1 MATSGRWSPNKVR
14 KRLLGDTW
22 VFPNSG
28 MVLMRPTSIVST
40 GTSASA
46 TIGANGSV
54 TFSACES
61 LSLNGVFTTSYDNYM
76 VVVRGNSSDDGG
88 NLSVRLRTG
97 STDASG
103 SNYTY
108 QVLAASSTS
117 VTGARAT
124 ATYTRLL
131 LLDDSDKGGGT
142 AYIYGPFLAQPTA
155 FRGVSVGGGSAT
167 FMRDFS
173 ATHSLSTSYE
183 SMTILNE
190 TSGQTLTGLISVYGL
205 GG

>member
-1 MATSGRWSPNKVR
+1 MAVVGRYSPSRVR
-14 KRLLGDTW
+14 EKLLEDSW
-22 VFPNSG
+22 VFTNSG
-28 MVLMRPTSIVST
+28 MTVVRPSSIVFSGAT
-40 GTSASA
+40 ASI
-46 TIGANGSV
+46 TPNGSV
-54 TFSACES
+54 SFSAVDS
-61 LSLNGVFTTSYDNYM
+61 LSLNGVFTSAYDNYM
-76 VVVRGNSSDDGG
+76 VVVGGNSSDDGG

-117 VTGARAT
+117 VTAARASS
-124 ATYTRLL
+124 TYTRLV

-142 AYIYGPFLAQPTA
+142 AYIYGPFLSQPTA
-155 FRGVSVGGGSAT
+155 FRGVSVGGGSVT
-167 FMRDFS
+167 FMRDFA

-183 SMTILNE
+183 SMTIFNE